1 MTLYSYQGKEPKSL
15 PFRIT
20 LSNGQ
25 TRTDPIS
32 FTAEEIADVGYTVA
46 SNKPSITSS
55 QVLEWDSNNLVWIV
69 RDKNETELQ
78 HESNQRILQIDSH
91 RDQRIL
97 QGFVF
102 YDVLYDS
109 RPEDQKRISA
119 SLQFAYMSIS
129 AGAQANDLRWLD
141 DDNDFVWIAK
151 NNTLVPM
158 DAFTVIEF
166 AKAAVT
172 WEKAH
177 IFAARAL
184 KDMTIV
190 PVNFMDDE
198 FWPSWTWIDSDVE
211 DILPE

>member
-1 MTLYSYQGKEPKSL
+1 MLYTKNGSYPSRL
-15 PFRIT
+15 PFRII

-25 TRTDPIS
+25 TRTDPTS
-32 FTAEEIADVGYTVA
+32 FTAEEIADAGYTVA
-46 SNKPSITSS
+46 SNKPPITSS

-69 RDKNETELQ
+69 RDKNEVELQ
-78 HESNQRILQIDSH
+78 QESNQRRLQIDSH
-91 RDQRIL
+91 RDQRII
-97 QGFVF
+97 QGFIF
-102 YDVLYDS
+102 NDVLYDS

-119 SLQFAYMSIS
+119 SLQFAFMSIS
-129 AGAQANDLRWLD
+129 NGTQANDLRWLD
-141 DDNDFVWIAK
+141 ADNDFVWIAK
-151 NNTLVPM
+151 DNTLISM

-166 AKAAVT
+166 AKAAAS

-198 FWPSWTWIDSDVE
+198 FWPTIPSTFE
-211 DILPE
+211 GE

>member
-1 MTLYSYQGKEPKSL
+1 MLYSYKNQYPKPL

-20 LSNGQ
+20 LSDGR
-25 TRTDPIS
+25 TRTDPSS
-32 FTAEEIADVGYTVA
+32 FTPEEIEDAEYIPA
-46 SNKPSITSS
+46 SSKPAMTSY
-55 QVLEWDSNNLVWIV
+55 QVLEWDSETVSWVV
-69 RDKNETELQ
+69 RDKTEAELQ
-78 HESNQRILQIDSH
+78 SESNQRRSQIDSH

-102 YDVLYDS
+102 NDVLYDS

-119 SLQFAYMSIS
+119 SLQFAFMAIS

-141 DDNDFVWIAK
+141 IDNDFVWIAK

-190 PVNFMDDE
+190 PVNFMNNE
-198 FWPSWTWIDSDVE
+198 FWPSWSWSDNTVE
-211 DILPE
+211 DILE